1 MLLFFMIYLNV
12 AYFPSL
18 RKDVSSLSAPAKPP
32 LIVTSIAYRD
42 GTSGLPEPCRGPAE
56 DATQILLVYS
66 H

>member
-32 LIVTSIAYRD
+32 LIVTSIAVLLD
-42 GTSGLPEPCRGPAE
+42 DIGMQELGLMTRLCF
-56 DATQILLVYS
+56 
-66 H
+66 